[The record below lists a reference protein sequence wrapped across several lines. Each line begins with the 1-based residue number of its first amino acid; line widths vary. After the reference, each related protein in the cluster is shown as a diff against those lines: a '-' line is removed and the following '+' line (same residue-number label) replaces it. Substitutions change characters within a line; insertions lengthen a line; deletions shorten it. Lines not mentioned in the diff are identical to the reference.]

1 MTRLTR
7 LAALAAVLVAL
18 TASAQP
24 PPRPDW
30 EALADVET
38 LEVVTHDEDGS
49 PRETT
54 IWLVVVDGQGFIRTG
69 GTTWGDNVER
79 DPEVV
84 LRIEGV
90 EYALRAEFIENEALR
105 ERVVLTFREKYG
117 FTDAMLSLFRGGH
130 PRIMHMIPR

>member
-1 MTRLTR
+1 LTRLTR